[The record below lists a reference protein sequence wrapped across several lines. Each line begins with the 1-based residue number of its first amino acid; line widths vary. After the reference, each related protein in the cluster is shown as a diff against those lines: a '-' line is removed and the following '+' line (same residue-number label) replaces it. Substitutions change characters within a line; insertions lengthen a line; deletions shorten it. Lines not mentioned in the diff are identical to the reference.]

1 MNPCVAAKR
10 IANSLQSQ
18 RLGTLRGVTLLS
30 NAGAAVVF
38 GNDDYA
44 HDPETREEVRLI
56 LDRAAQDQV
65 EVLGFETDDA
75 GHSAWAM
82 VLRSTDLEWL
92 RARLREASYQS
103 HCQNGSA
110 RRLVVAEVIN
120 SADPSAAEIDSMEM
134 VGIESDVQ
142 SIDEDACLVEG
153 EDRSFE
159 M

>member
-10 IANSLQSQ
+10 IANSLGSQ
-18 RLGTLRGVTLLS
+18 RLETLRGVTLLS
-30 NAGAAVVF
+30 DAGAAVVF

-56 LDRAAQDQV
+56 LDRAAQDEV

-103 HCQNGSA
+103 HCENGSG
-110 RRLVVAEVIN
+110 RRLIMAEVVH
-120 SADPSAAEIDSMEM
+120 SADPTFSEM
-134 VGIESDVQ
+134 DGVKMDGVESGVE
-142 SIDEDACLVEG
+142 SIDDVTCLVEG
-153 EDRSFE
+153 EDGCF
-159 M
+159 

>member
-18 RLGTLRGVTLLS
+18 RLGALRGVTLLS
-30 NAGAAVVF
+30 DAGAAVVF

-75 GHSAWAM
+75 GHSAWAL
-82 VLRSTDLEWL
+82 VLRSTDLDWL
-92 RARLREASYQS
+92 RTRLREASYES
-103 HCQNGSA
+103 HCQNEA
-110 RRLVVAEVIN
+110 PRRLIVAEVVTSTDAPIGELN
-120 SADPSAAEIDSMEM
+120 GAEVFEIGNVAKVS
-134 VGIESDVQ
+134 
-142 SIDEDACLVEG
+142 DEDACLVEG
-153 EDRSFE
+153 EDRSL
-159 M
+159 

>member
-18 RLGTLRGVTLLS
+18 RLGALRGVTLLS
-30 NAGAAVVF
+30 DAGAAVVF

-75 GHSAWAM
+75 GHSAWAL
-82 VLRSTDLEWL
+82 VLRSTDLDWL
-92 RARLREASYQS
+92 RTRLREASYQS
-103 HCQNGSA
+103 HCENA
-110 RRLVVAEVIN
+110 PDRRLIVAEIVN
-120 SADPSAAEIDSMEM
+120 STDAPIGEVNGVRAFALVKETEASGE
-134 VGIESDVQ
+134 
-142 SIDEDACLVEG
+142 DEFLVEG
-153 EDRSFE
+153 ARDEHRR
-159 M
+159 

>member
-10 IANSLQSQ
+10 IANSLRSQ

-30 NAGAAVVF
+30 DAGAAVVF

-44 HDPETREEVRLI
+44 HDPQTREEVRLI
-56 LDRAAQDQV
+56 LDRAAEDQV

-92 RARLREASYQS
+92 RSRLREASYQS
-103 HCQNGSA
+103 HCENGSA
-110 RRLVVAEVIN
+110 RRLIVAEVIH
-120 SADPSAAEIDSMEM
+120 SADPLASEVNGVEALEVANDL
-134 VGIESDVQ
+134 VT
-142 SIDEDACLVEG
+142 IDEDACLVEG
-153 EDRSFE
+153 EDRSF
-159 M
+159 

>member
-18 RLGTLRGVTLLS
+18 SLGTLRGVTLLS
-30 NAGAAVVF
+30 DAGAAVVF

-82 VLRSTDLEWL
+82 VLRCTDLDWL
-92 RARLREASYQS
+92 RSRLREASYQS
-103 HCQNGSA
+103 HCENGSA
-110 RRLVVAEVIN
+110 RRLMISEVIH
-120 SADPSAAEIDSMEM
+120 SAEPSIRQIDG
-134 VGIESDVQ
+134 VDVIEVVNDLEV
-142 SIDEDACLVEG
+142 IDTDACVVEG
-153 EDRSFE
+153 EDRSF
-159 M
+159 

>member
-30 NAGAAVVF
+30 DAGAAVVF

-44 HDPETREEVRLI
+44 RDPETREEVRLI
-56 LDRAAQDQV
+56 LDRAVQDQV

-82 VLRSTDLEWL
+82 VLRSTDLDWL

-103 HCQNGSA
+103 HCQNGSV
-110 RRLVVAEVIN
+110 RRLIVAEVIN
-120 SADPSAAEIDSMEM
+120 SPDVPAVDLDGAEAIVVEH
-134 VGIESDVQ
+134 DVE
-142 SIDEDACLVEG
+142 SIDKDACLVEG
-153 EDRSFE
+153 VDGSF
-159 M
+159 

>member
-18 RLGTLRGVTLLS
+18 RLGALRGVTLLS
-30 NAGAAVVF
+30 DAGAAVVF

-75 GHSAWAM
+75 GHSAWAL

-92 RARLREASYQS
+92 RTRLREASYQS
-103 HCQNGSA
+103 HCENVSD
-110 RRLVVAEVIN
+110 RRLIVAEVVSSTDARIGEVN
-120 SADPSAAEIDSMEM
+120 
-134 VGIESDVQ
+134 GVQ
-142 SIDEDACLVEG
+142 TFDLLNETEASGEDACLVEG
-153 EDRSFE
+153 EDSSL
-159 M
+159 